1 MPHQC
6 TNCGRA
12 FEDGSKEMLSG
23 CPDCGGNKFQ
33 FRPATSDSTD
43 QQSSGQQRSQTR
55 QRQADSTGSGDT
67 ARADADATPADADA
81 SPANTDTTT
90 TTTDTSTDGRAWP
103 NTPDDVSTSDSTASS
118 PTTASTESTPSSD
131 AEKSPTKTTGDTEDN
146 AQASARTDVVSKEE
160 LEASA
165 STLPESGDSTPASR
179 SADAGD
185 APEPPDAD
193 GEVVEAPEA
202 TNPDLEE
209 LREELNQQFESIKIV
224 APGQYELNL
233 MGLYDREEYIVS
245 LQEDGRYVIEVPETW
260 QGPGEED
267 A

>member
-23 CPDCGGNKFQ
+23 CPNCGGNKFQ

-43 QQSSGQQRSQTR
+43 QQSADRARSSTQQRSPAEQ
-55 QRQADSTGSGDT
+55 GSSAPQSQSDT
-67 ARADADATPADADA
+67 KSAA
-81 SPANTDTTT
+81 SGESPDRSDG
-90 TTTDTSTDGRAWP
+90 TTDQREWP
-103 NTPDDVSTSDSTASS
+103 NTPEDVSPSERSESAEPASGPATEQSSTAG
-118 PTTASTESTPSSD
+118 TGDTEQSSTP
-131 AEKSPTKTTGDTEDN
+131 ATGDTEDD
-146 AQASARTDVVSKEE
+146 AQASARADVVSKEE
-160 LEASA
+160 LAASA
-165 STLPESGDSTPASR
+165 STPPDAGDAPGPR

-267 A
+267 D

>member
-23 CPDCGGNKFQ
+23 CPNCGGNKFQ
-33 FRPATSDSTD
+33 FRPATSDSSD
-43 QQSSGQQRSQTR
+43 GQSSDPQQSQTR
-55 QRQADSTGSGDT
+55 QADSPGSSDT
-67 ARADADATPADADA
+67 DATAPDTGTSHPTTDA
-81 SPANTDTTT
+81 SSATA
-90 TTTDTSTDGRAWP
+90 DTSTGDGEWP
-103 NTPDDVSTSDSTASS
+103 NTPDNVAGTGDSTTPQHGSSGAAESS
-118 PTTASTESTPSSD
+118 PPDPE
-131 AEKSPTKTTGDTEDN
+131 ESPTAAAGDSEDT
-146 AQASARTDVVSKEE
+146 AQASARSDVVSKEE

-165 STLPESGDSTPASR
+165 SRPQDTGDVTSASR

-260 QGPGEED
+260 QGPGEEEG
-267 A
+267 

>member
-43 QQSSGQQRSQTR
+43 QQSSGQQQSQTR
-55 QRQADSTGSGDT
+55 QRPTDSAGAGQRPADSAESGET
-67 ARADADATPADADA
+67 ARASADAAA
-81 SPANTDTTT
+81 SD
-90 TTTDTSTDGRAWP
+90 TDTSTGGREWP
-103 NTPDDVSTSDSTASS
+103 NTPDDVSTSDSGTS
-118 PTTASTESTPSSD
+118 TTGSESTEPTPESS
-131 AEKSPTKTTGDTEDN
+131 ASAPETKSPPASAGDTEDN

-165 STLPESGDSTPASR
+165 STPPERTESAPQSPSG
-179 SADAGD
+179 DAGD

-260 QGPGEED
+260 QGPGED
-267 A
+267 DG